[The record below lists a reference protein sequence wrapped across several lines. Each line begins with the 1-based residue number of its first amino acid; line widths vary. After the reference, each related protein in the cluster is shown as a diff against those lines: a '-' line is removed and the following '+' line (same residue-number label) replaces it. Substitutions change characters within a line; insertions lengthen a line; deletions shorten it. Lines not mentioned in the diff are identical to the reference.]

1 MNSTLGKLDKWARVR
16 TGERREGGK
25 CGWEKKGDHKEP
37 LQLAGDGELEDADM
51 HTNTIRQITIYY
63 HVYV

>member
-1 MNSTLGKLDKWARVR
+1 MR
-16 TGERREGGK
+16 TGEARGWEG
-25 CGWEKKGDHKEP
+25 GWEKKGDHKEP